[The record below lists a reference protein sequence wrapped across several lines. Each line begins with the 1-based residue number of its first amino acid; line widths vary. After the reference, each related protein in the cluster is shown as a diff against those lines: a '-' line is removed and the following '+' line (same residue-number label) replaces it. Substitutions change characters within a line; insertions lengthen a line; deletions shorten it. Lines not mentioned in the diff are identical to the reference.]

1 MKKFL
6 VLGLGVFLVACGQS
20 ALTEEE
26 ENAPAVEVE
35 QTVPPMEETALPEV
49 APATETAVPAVETPV
64 TEEAA
69 Q

>member
-1 MKKFL
+1 M
-6 VLGLGVFLVACGQS
+6 FLVACGQS

-26 ENAPAVEVE
+26 TVPAVEVE
-35 QTVPPMEETALPEV
+35 MMEETALPETTV
-49 APATETAVPAVETPV
+49 PAEGAEMPAVETPV